1 MKNPPAGW
9 PRIVPAVFYDDAA
22 AAIDWLARAFG
33 FVVRERVED
42 DRGRVVHSQLVLTG
56 GVIMVGQAGLSPE
69 RAYARSPRAADG
81 ANTQG
86 LAVFVDDADAHC
98 ERARSAPSSRRSR
111 RLRTT
116 ARVTGR
122 IDPTRRRTSRVITG
136 GFHAAPAGVTGRR
149 PPR

>member
-22 AAIDWLARAFG
+22 AAIDWLTRAFG

-42 DRGRVVHSQLVLTG
+42 DRGRIVHSQLVLNG

-98 ERARSAPSSRRSR
+98 ERARGRRRHHDGAGDSGLRRGLLGGSILRGGGPRGSSLVVFMQ
-111 RLRTT
+111 RLR
-116 ARVTGR
+116 G
-122 IDPTRRRTSRVITG
+122 
-136 GFHAAPAGVTGRR
+136 
-149 PPR
+149 